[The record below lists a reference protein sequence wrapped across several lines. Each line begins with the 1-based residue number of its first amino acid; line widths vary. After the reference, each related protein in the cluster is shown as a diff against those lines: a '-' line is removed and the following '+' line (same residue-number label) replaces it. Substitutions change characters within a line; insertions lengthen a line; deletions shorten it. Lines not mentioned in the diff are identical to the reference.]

1 MSIRLGDGTWWFDL
15 SGVNAFLI
23 EDDALTLVDAGT
35 PLDAGAI
42 AVGVEETGHAVAD
55 VERVLLTHYDMDH
68 VGALSRLDNLDA
80 VVRTGAADAA
90 MLTGETNPP
99 WRKLTGETNPPWR
112 NHKGMLQR
120 VTGPFVGCDLP
131 VAAIDDGET
140 VGSFTAYHTPG
151 HTPGHTAFVSEERS
165 VGFLGDSVFE
175 DGGSLDSSPW
185 LVSDD
190 TREAAASVRSL
201 AERAPAFDVL
211 GMGHGVPFVRDGD
224 ERLAD
229 LARALR

>member
-1 MSIRLGDGTWWFDL
+1 MSTRLDDGIRWLDL
-15 SGVNAFLI
+15 RGVNAYLI
-23 EDDALTLVDAGT
+23 EDDVLTLIDAGT

-42 AVGVEETGHAVAD
+42 VAGIEESGHAVAD

-68 VGALSRLDNLDA
+68 VGALGRLDDLDA

-99 WRKLTGETNPPWR
+99 WR

-120 VTGPFVGCDLP
+120 VTGSFVGCDLP

-165 VGFLGDSVFE
+165 AGFLGDLVFE
-175 DGGSLDSSPW
+175 DGGALDASPW

-201 AERAPAFDVL
+201 DERVPAFDVL

>member
-1 MSIRLGDGTWWFDL
+1 MPTPLDDGIRWLDL
-15 SGVNAFLI
+15 RGVNAYLI
-23 EDDALTLVDAGT
+23 EDDVLTLIDAGT

-42 AVGVEETGHAVAD
+42 VAGIEESGHAVAD
-55 VERVLLTHYDMDH
+55 VERVLLTHYDIDH
-68 VGALSRLDNLDA
+68 VGTLGRLDDLDA
-80 VVRTGAADAA
+80 VVRTGVADAA
-90 MLTGETNPP
+90 MLTGETKPP
-99 WRKLTGETNPPWR
+99 WRT
-112 NHKGMLQR
+112 HKGALQR
-120 VTGPFVGCDLP
+120 ATGPLVGCDLP

-165 VGFLGDSVFE
+165 AGFLGDLVFE
-175 DGGSLDSSPW
+175 DGGALDASPW
-185 LVSDD
+185 LVSYD

-201 AERAPAFDVL
+201 DERVPAFDVL

>member
-1 MSIRLGDGTWWFDL
+1 MLTRLGDGTWWFDL

-23 EDDALTLVDAGT
+23 EDDVLTLVDAGT
-35 PLDAGAI
+35 PLDVGAI
-42 AVGVEETGHAVAD
+42 VAGIEKAGHAVAD

-99 WRKLTGETNPPWR
+99 WR
-112 NHKGMLQR
+112 NHKGALQR
-120 VTGPFVGCDLP
+120 VTGLFVGCDFP

-165 VGFLGDSVFE
+165 VGFLGDLVFE
-175 DGGSLDSSPW
+175 DGGALDASPW
-185 LVSDD
+185 LVSYD
-190 TREAAASVRSL
+190 TDEAAVSVRSL
-201 AERAPAFDVL
+201 AERAPAFDML

-224 ERLAD
+224 QRLAD
-229 LARALR
+229 LAELLR

>member
-1 MSIRLGDGTWWFDL
+1 MSTRLDDGIRWLDL
-15 SGVNAFLI
+15 RGVNAYLI
-23 EDDALTLVDAGT
+23 EDDVLTLIDAGT

-42 AVGVEETGHAVAD
+42 VAGIEESGHAVAD

-68 VGALSRLDNLDA
+68 VGALGRLDDLDA

-90 MLTGETNPP
+90 MLTGERKPP
-99 WRKLTGETNPPWR
+99 WRT
-112 NHKGMLQR
+112 HKGALQR
-120 VTGPFVGCDLP
+120 ATGPFVGCDLP

-165 VGFLGDSVFE
+165 AGFLGDLVFE
-175 DGGSLDSSPW
+175 DGGALDASPW
-185 LVSDD
+185 LVSYD

-201 AERAPAFDVL
+201 AERVPAFDVL